1 MKIAVLYPESV
12 TCSWNMAHGLVA
24 TLKRMGHTV
33 MPIGLPTESSASEG
47 RIAQVKAACPPIQLL
62 KDLDLILISGPEHI
76 GPWMDAIYGRPAW
89 GSLDV
94 PKAAWLHETKGRDDY
109 ELDFDGFKWCA
120 DHWFWTAI
128 QDAEFHDQEMFAK
141 RRSWWLPLG
150 VDTNIFR
157 PALTDEQ
164 ASRMPMSRSLLDAP
178 VKRSPVFC
186 CAFIGLVYPKRQAY
200 LNALSRHKHPPI
212 MIGSTGAAHD
222 LHGYHWEEGAR
233 LLASNYRQIK
243 VFVNL
248 PALSRVLVSKVVEV
262 MACGTFLMTPQLPPD
277 RGCDRNM
284 EPFTDGVHL
293 KYYRSSNVPLVCQM
307 LTDWISPEKDA
318 ERQKIAE
325 AGCRE
330 VHAKHSLEVR
340 LTEMLGKVCLWKAVS
355 S

>member
-1 MKIAVLYPESV
+1 MKVAVLYPESI

-24 TLKRMGHTV
+24 TIKRMGHTV
-33 MPIGLPTESSASEG
+33 MPIGLPTERSASDG
-47 RIAQVKAACPPIQLL
+47 RLAQVKAACPPVQLL

-76 GPWMDAIYGRPAW
+76 CPWMDAIYGRQAW
-89 GSLDV
+89 ASLDV

-141 RRSWWLPLG
+141 GRSWWLPLG
-150 VDTNIFR
+150 VDTKIFKPYGDR
-157 PALTDEQ
+157 ADGIHPIAFD
-164 ASRMPMSRSLLDAP
+164 
-178 VKRSPVFC
+178 
-186 CAFIGLVYPKRQAY
+186 CAVCGLVCPERQAY
-200 LNALSRHKHPPI
+200 LQALIRHKHPP
-212 MIGSTGAAHD
+212 MMVGSTGAAHD

-243 VFVNL
+243 VFFNL

-307 LTDWISPEKDA
+307 LSEWISPEKDA
-318 ERQKIAE
+318 ERMLIAA
-325 AGCRE
+325 AGCKILHE
-330 VHAKHSLEVR
+330 KHSLE
-340 LTEMLGKVCLWKAVS
+340 AVS
-355 S
+355 YTH